1 MGDVLAMFATHRHRR
16 AALRH
21 ALVIACI
28 ATLAVLLGVPAKAA
42 ALQQLDANRYGQI
55 EFSTPS
61 GNIGCV
67 YTPAGGTPVYE
78 TWDGGAELSCDRV
91 EPHYLRVILG
101 EDGAAERFDAN
112 EIGDFG
118 CCSLTQQ
125 LDYGFVAEFGPFQC
139 LSDRKGLT
147 CAREDGHGFFLS
159 RALVEVR

>member
-1 MGDVLAMFATHRHRR
+1 MFATHRHRR
-16 AALRH
+16 AAIRN
-21 ALVIACI
+21 ALVIAGI
-28 ATLAVLLGVPAKAA
+28 ATFAVLFGLPAKSAEF
-42 ALQQLDANRYGQI
+42 QHLDANAYGQV

-91 EPHYLRVILG
+91 EPDYLRAVLG
-101 EDGAAERFDAN
+101 ESGAAHRINASELG
-112 EIGDFG
+112 EFG
-118 CCSLTQQ
+118 CCSLNPQ

-147 CAREDGHGFFLS
+147 CARADGHGFFLS
-159 RALVEVR
+159 RALVQVR